1 MRTAFS
7 TPARSM
13 LKTMI
18 MSTGEFEFDTLF
30 YNTDD
35 GRFNQGTTQSSGQL
49 ENDLLYPGATYIL
62 WILFIIMMPI
72 VLTNLLVGTVYN
84 RTENNF
90 NWGVC

>member
-35 GRFNQGTTQSSGQL
+35 GRFNQETTQSGGQL
-49 ENDLLYPGATYIL
+49 ENDLLYPGATYVL
-62 WILFIIMMPI
+62 WILFVIMMPI
-72 VLTNLLVGTVYN
+72 VLTNLLVCIVYN
-84 RTENNF
+84 R
-90 NWGVC
+90 